1 MVRKRRPATS
11 TAIALAAVCWLT
23 VGACLAQPRVED
35 PPAMPLGAAAPAP
48 EGFIDLCRRA
58 PDHCPA
64 VGPAPDLDQL
74 ARQSRR
80 LRWAAVFG
88 MSHQPAP
95 APSAASQPAQSL
107 LSSAPITRLFP
118 RLAPIGPTDLAK
130 ETILVPS
137 DAPSA
142 EDAATP
148 AIETVGAA
156 LAAQAVSATDFALVA
171 VAGGD
176 APALQAQAAEGIDI
190 EATTFALD
198 REGWRT
204 VNRINRRLN
213 REIRHIEDNA
223 LYGQADLWTLPL
235 AARGDCEDYVLAK
248 RQALI
253 EAGVPAEAL
262 SIAIVET
269 RWGET
274 HAVLL
279 LASNRGEYVLDS
291 LSPWVTRWDRV
302 DYRWRE
308 RQARGGTFDWVSVA
322 L

>member
-1 MVRKRRPATS
+1 MVRKRRPTTS
-11 TAIALAAVCWLT
+11 TAIALAAGCWLM
-23 VGACLAQPRVED
+23 ASPSLAGPRED
-35 PPAMPLGAAAPAP
+35 APAMPLGPAAPAP

-58 PDHCPA
+58 PDQCPA
-64 VGPAPDLDQL
+64 IGPAPDLDLL
-74 ARQSRR
+74 ALQSNR

-88 MSHQPAP
+88 TSP
-95 APSAASQPAQSL
+95 PSAPEPAAAPRPAGPL
-107 LSSAPITRLFP
+107 L
-118 RLAPIGPTDLAK
+118 
-130 ETILVPS
+130 S
-137 DAPSA
+137 DAPLTPLVPRLVPVSVAPTTKELMPTDALSA
-142 EDAATP
+142 EDAAAP

-156 LAAQAVSATDFALVA
+156 LAVQAVSATDFTSVA

-176 APALQAQAAEGIDI
+176 ATARAGQAEEDIDAA
-190 EATTFALD
+190 AATFALD

-204 VNRINRRLN
+204 VNRVNRRLN
-213 REIRHIEDNA
+213 REIRHVED
-223 LYGQADLWTLPL
+223 LDLHGRTDLWTQPVN
-235 AARGDCEDYVLAK
+235 ARGDCEDYVLAK

-253 EAGVPAEAL
+253 EAGVPAQAL

-279 LASNRGEYVLDS
+279 LASDRGEYVLDS

-308 RQARGGTFDWVSVA
+308 RQARGGTFDWVRVA